1 MQNESKQVPLEPGGE
16 FASPQPD
23 FEHAEAAWTSVPA
36 EAAALQR
43 IATDKHYP
51 LLDRVAAFEDLID
64 AEVGDTDL
72 TRVRNIERET
82 NLRQLYVKFEGGN
95 PSGTQKDRIAFAQAK
110 DALRRGFDCMTLA
123 TCGNYGAATALAAS
137 LAGIR
142 CIVYIPEEYNAK
154 RLPEMTRYNAE
165 VVRVSGGYEAAVEA
179 SSEAASRR
187 DWYDANPGG
196 NNTALQLEAYG
207 EIAREIYDD
216 MRDAPAAVAVPVSNG
231 TLLAGIYRGF
241 LSLYRR
247 DKISRVPHMVAGSTY
262 KQNPI
267 IAAFLS
273 GADHCPD
280 LDPAQIRETE
290 INEPLVNWH
299 SIDGDLALA
308 AVRDSAG
315 WADYATDR
323 ALSRYSRLLRDAQGL
338 SVLPASTAGLH
349 ALLTWHAKQPL
360 PGDRY
365 VAILTGRRV

>member
-1 MQNESKQVPLEPGGE
+1 VTCIPDDYKTRRLGE
-16 FASPQPD
+16 IS
-23 FEHAEAAWTSVPA
+23 S
-36 EAAALQR
+36 
-43 IATDKHYP
+43 YG
-51 LLDRVAAFEDLID
+51 
-64 AEVGDTDL
+64 AEVRRTPGD
-72 TRVRNIERET
+72 
-82 NLRQLYVKFEGGN
+82 
-95 PSGTQKDRIAFAQAK
+95 
-110 DALRRGFDCMTLA
+110 
-123 TCGNYGAATALAAS
+123 
-137 LAGIR
+137 
-142 CIVYIPEEYNAK
+142 
-154 RLPEMTRYNAE
+154 
-165 VVRVSGGYEAAVEA
+165 YEAAVSFSQDLAEK
-179 SSEAASRR
+179 EE
-187 DWYDANPGG
+187 WYDANPGG

-247 DKISRVPHMVAGSTY
+247 DKTSRMPHMIAGSTY

-273 GADHCPD
+273 GADHCAD
-280 LDPAQIRETE
+280 LDPAKIRETE

-308 AVRDSAG
+308 AVRDSGG
-315 WADYATDR
+315 WADYASDR
-323 ALSRYSRLLRDAQGL
+323 ALSGYSRLLRDAQGL

-349 ALLTWHAKQPL
+349 ALLTWHAKRPL

>member
-1 MQNESKQVPLEPGGE
+1 MESESRQNRQDHGGE
-16 FASPQPD
+16 TASPRPE
-23 FEHAEAAWTSVPA
+23 FEQAEAAWTTVPA
-36 EAAALQR
+36 EAVALQR
-43 IATDKHYP
+43 IATDAHYP
-51 LLDRVAAFEDLID
+51 LLERVAAFEDLID

-142 CIVYIPEEYNAK
+142 CIVYIPEEYAAK

-165 VVRVSGGYEAAVEA
+165 IVRVSGDYEAAVQA
-179 SSEAASRR
+179 SSDAASQR

-196 NNTALQLEAYG
+196 NNTALQLAAYG

-247 DKISRVPHMVAGSTY
+247 DKTSRVPHMVAGSTY

-273 GADHCPD
+273 GADHCAD

-308 AVRDSAG
+308 AVRDSGG
-315 WADYATDR
+315 WADYASDR
-323 ALSRYSRLLRDAQGL
+323 TLSRYSRLLRDAQGL

-349 ALLTWHAKQPL
+349 SLLSWHAKRPL
-360 PGDRY
+360 RGDRY

>member
-1 MQNESKQVPLEPGGE
+1 MQTESKRAPLEPGGE
-16 FASPQPD
+16 TASPAPE
-23 FEHAEAAWTSVPA
+23 FEQAEAAWTSVPA

-43 IATDKHYP
+43 IAIDTHYP
-51 LLDRVAAFEDLID
+51 LLERVAAFEDLID

-110 DALRRGFDCMTLA
+110 DALRRGFECMTLA

-142 CIVYIPEEYNAK
+142 CIVYIPEEYAAR

-165 VVRVSGGYEAAVEA
+165 VVRVSGDYETAVQA
-179 SSEAASRR
+179 SSDAAGKN

-207 EIAREIYDD
+207 EIAREIFDD

-247 DKISRVPHMVAGSTY
+247 DKTSRVPHMVAGSTY

-273 GADHCPD
+273 GADQCVD
-280 LDPAQIRETE
+280 LDPARIRETE

-299 SIDGDLALA
+299 SIDGDLCLD
-308 AVRDSAG
+308 AVKQTLG
-315 WADYATDR
+315 WAAFVSDKNMLAV
-323 ALSRYSRLLRDAQGL
+323 SKKLREAEGL
-338 SVLPASTAGLH
+338 SVLPASTAGLL
-349 ALLTWHAKQPL
+349 ALMEHHQREPL
-360 PGDRY
+360 GPDRY
-365 VAILTGRRV
+365 VAVLTGRRS